1 MTQLRVRNPATA
13 GKVLGIG
20 ALLVA
25 ACVLSLAV
33 GTKDISVST
42 LVDALTSFDPE
53 NTDHLIVTER
63 RIPRTLA
70 GLLVGAALGLA
81 GALIQ
86 GVTRNPLA
94 DPGIFGVNAGA
105 ALFVVIGIAVFG
117 VTSLTGYVWFGFAG
131 AAAAA
136 AVVYSIGSLGRGG
149 ASPLK
154 LALTGAALTAA
165 LSSLQSAVLLT
176 DPATHDRFR
185 FWQVGT
191 LAGRDMS
198 IVGQAL
204 PFLAVGIVGALLLG
218 KVLNGLSLGDDF
230 ARSFGRNT
238 TTDRVLCGVAVV
250 VLAGAATAL
259 AGPITFLGL
268 AVPHV
273 ARMVAGPD
281 YRRILP
287 LSMLI
292 APILLLLADVLGR
305 IVARPGEVQAG
316 VVTALLG
323 APVLVLLVRR
333 RKLAR
338 L

>member
-1 MTQLRVRNPATA
+1 MRKL
-13 GKVLGIG
+13 LGIG
-20 ALLVA
+20 GLLAA
-25 ACVLSLAV
+25 ACALSLAV
-33 GTKDISVST
+33 GTKDIPVT
-42 LVDALTSFDPE
+42 TVFEALTAFDPGDV
-53 NTDHLIVTER
+53 DHLVVTER
-63 RIPRTLA
+63 RVPRTLA

-81 GALIQ
+81 GTLIQ

-105 ALFVVIGIAVFG
+105 ALFVVLGIAVFG

-131 AAAAA
+131 AAAAS
-136 AVVYSIGSLGRGG
+136 AVVYAIGSLGRGG
-149 ASPLK
+149 AAPLK

-191 LAGRDMS
+191 LAGRDPDV
-198 IVGQAL
+198 VGQAL
-204 PFLAVGIVGALLLG
+204 PFLVVGIAGALLLG
-218 KVLNGLSLGDDF
+218 KVLNGLSLGDDV
-230 ARSFGRNT
+230 ARSFGQNT
-238 TTDRVLCGVAVV
+238 TTDRVWCGLAVV
-250 VLAGAATAL
+250 VLAGASTAL

-268 AVPHV
+268 AVPHL
-273 ARMVAGPD
+273 ARTVAGPD

-292 APILLLLADVLGR
+292 GPVLLVLADVLGR
-305 IVARPGEVQAG
+305 VVARPGEVQAG

>member
-1 MTQLRVRNPATA
+1 MRRF
-13 GKVLGIG
+13 LGIG
-20 ALLVA
+20 GLLAA
-25 ACVLSLAV
+25 ACALSLAV
-33 GTKDISVST
+33 GTKNIPVT
-42 LVDALTSFDPE
+42 TVFEALTAFDPGDV
-53 NTDHLIVTER
+53 DHLVVSER
-63 RIPRTLA
+63 RVPRTLA

-81 GALIQ
+81 GTLIQ

-105 ALFVVIGIAVFG
+105 ALFVVLGIAVFG

-131 AAAAA
+131 AAAAS
-136 AVVYSIGSLGRGG
+136 AVVYAIGSLGRGG
-149 ASPLK
+149 AAPLK

-185 FWQVGT
+185 FWQVGS
-191 LAGRDMS
+191 LAGRDPDV
-198 IVGQAL
+198 VGQAL
-204 PFLAVGIVGALLLG
+204 PFLVVGVAGALLLG
-218 KVLNGLSLGDDF
+218 KVLNGLSLGDDV
-230 ARSFGRNT
+230 ARSFGQNT
-238 TTDRVLCGVAVV
+238 TTDRVWCGLAVV
-250 VLAGAATAL
+250 VLAGASTAL

-268 AVPHV
+268 AVPHL
-273 ARMVAGPD
+273 ARTVAGPD

-292 APILLLLADVLGR
+292 GPVLLVLADVLGR
-305 IVARPGEVQAG
+305 VVARPGEVQAG

>member
-1 MTQLRVRNPATA
+1 MTVRNP
-13 GKVLGIG
+13 LGIG
-20 ALLVA
+20 ALLLA
-25 ACVLSLAV
+25 ACALSLAV
-33 GTKDISVST
+33 GTKNIPVT
-42 LVDALTSFDPE
+42 TVFDALTAFDPDRV
-53 NTDHLIVTER
+53 DHLIVTER
-63 RIPRTLA
+63 RVPRTVA

-81 GALIQ
+81 GTLIQ

-105 ALFVVIGIAVFG
+105 ALFVVLGIAVFG

-131 AAAAA
+131 AAAAS
-136 AVVYSIGSLGRGG
+136 AVVYVIGSLGRGG

-191 LAGRDMS
+191 LAGRDPEV
-198 IVGQAL
+198 VGQAL
-204 PFLAVGIVGALLLG
+204 PFLAAGIAGALLLG
-218 KVLNGLSLGDDF
+218 KVLNGLSLGDDV
-230 ARSFGRNT
+230 ARSFGQNT
-238 TTDRVLCGVAVV
+238 TADRVWCGLAVV

-268 AVPHV
+268 AVPHL
-273 ARMVAGPD
+273 ARMLAGPD

-292 APILLLLADVLGR
+292 APVLLLVADVLGR
-305 IVARPGEVQAG
+305 VAARPGEVQAG

-323 APVLVLLVRR
+323 APVLVVLVRR
-333 RKLAR
+333 RKPAR

>member
-1 MTQLRVRNPATA
+1 MTWGL
-13 GKVLGIG
+13 VLGLG
-20 ALLVA
+20 LA
-25 ACVLSLAV
+25 AAVGLSLAV
-33 GTKDISVST
+33 GTKGIPLATV
-42 LVDALTSFDPE
+42 LDALTAFDPG
-53 NTDHLIVTER
+53 NTEHLIVSER
-63 RIPRTLA
+63 RVPRTLA

-86 GVTRNPLA
+86 GLTRNPLA

-105 ALFVVIGIAVFG
+105 ALFVVLGIAVFG
-117 VTSLTGYVWFGFAG
+117 VSSLAGYVWFGFLG
-131 AAAAA
+131 AAAASV
-136 AVVYSIGSLGRGG
+136 VVYTIGSMGRGG

-165 LSSLQSAVLLT
+165 LTSLISAVLLT
-176 DPATHDRFR
+176 DPAVHDRFR

-191 LAGRDMS
+191 LAGRDLE

-204 PFLAVGIVGALLLG
+204 PFLVVGIVGALLLG
-218 KVLNGLSLGDDF
+218 KVLNGLSLGDDV
-230 ARSFGRNT
+230 ARAFGRNT
-238 TTDRVLCGVAVV
+238 TTDRVLCGAAVV

-268 AVPHV
+268 AVPHL
-273 ARMVAGPD
+273 ARMLAGPD

-287 LSMLI
+287 LSLLI
-292 APILLLLADVLGR
+292 GPVLLLLADVLGR
-305 IVARPGEVQAG
+305 VVARPGEVQAG

-333 RKLAR
+333 RKPASL
-338 L
+338 

>member
-1 MTQLRVRNPATA
+1 M
-13 GKVLGIG
+13 
-20 ALLVA
+20 LVA
-25 ACVLSLAV
+25 TCALSLAV
-33 GTKDISVST
+33 GTKGIPVAT
-42 LVDALTSFDPE
+42 VFDALTAFDPSS
-53 NTDHLIVTER
+53 TDHLIVTER
-63 RIPRTLA
+63 RLPRTLA

-81 GALIQ
+81 GTLIQ
-86 GVTRNPLA
+86 GLTRNPLA

-105 ALFVVIGIAVFG
+105 ALFVVIGIALFG

-131 AAAAA
+131 AATAS
-136 AVVYSIGSLGRGG
+136 AVVYSIGSLGGGG

-191 LAGRDMS
+191 LAGRDMD
-198 IVGQAL
+198 VVTQAL

-218 KVLNGLSLGDDF
+218 KIVNGLALGDDV
-230 ARSFGRNT
+230 ARAFGQHAT
-238 TTDRVLCGVAVV
+238 ASRVWCGLAVV

-268 AVPHV
+268 AVPHL
-273 ARMVAGPD
+273 ARMLTGPD

-292 APILLLLADVLGR
+292 APVLLLLADVLGR
-305 IVARPGEVQAG
+305 VVARPGEVQAG

-323 APVLVLLVRR
+323 APVLVVLVRR

>member
-1 MTQLRVRNPATA
+1 MR
-13 GKVLGIG
+13 KSLGIG
-20 ALLVA
+20 ALLAA

-33 GTKDISVST
+33 GTKDIPVNT
-42 LVDALTSFDPE
+42 VFEALTAFDPGE
-53 NTDHLIVTER
+53 TDHLIVTER
-63 RIPRTLA
+63 RVPRTVA

-81 GALIQ
+81 GTLIQ

-105 ALFVVIGIAVFG
+105 ALFVVLGIAVFG

-131 AAAAA
+131 AAAAS
-136 AVVYSIGSLGRGG
+136 AVVYAIGSLGRGG

-154 LALTGAALTAA
+154 LALTGAALTAG
-165 LSSLQSAVLLT
+165 LSSLQSAVLLI

-191 LAGRDMS
+191 LAGRDPDV
-198 IVGQAL
+198 VGQAL
-204 PFLAVGIVGALLLG
+204 PFLTVGIVGALLLG
-218 KVLNGLSLGDDF
+218 KILNGLSLGDDV
-230 ARSFGRNT
+230 ARSFGQNT
-238 TTDRVLCGVAVV
+238 TTDRVWCGLAVV
-250 VLAGAATAL
+250 VLAGSATAL

-268 AVPHV
+268 AVPHL

-287 LSMLI
+287 LSMVI
-292 APILLLLADVLGR
+292 GPVLLVMADVLGR
-305 IVARPGEVQAG
+305 VAARPGEVQAG

-323 APVLVLLVRR
+323 APVLVVLVRR
-333 RKLAR
+333 KKLAR

>member
-1 MTQLRVRNPATA
+1 M
-13 GKVLGIG
+13 GIG
-20 ALLVA
+20 GLLAA
-25 ACVLSLAV
+25 ACALSLAV
-33 GTKDISVST
+33 GTKDIPVT
-42 LVDALTSFDPE
+42 TVFEALTAFDPGDV
-53 NTDHLIVTER
+53 DHLVVTER
-63 RIPRTLA
+63 RVPRTLA

-81 GALIQ
+81 GTLIQ

-105 ALFVVIGIAVFG
+105 ALFVVLGIAVFG

-131 AAAAA
+131 AAAAS
-136 AVVYSIGSLGRGG
+136 AVVYAIGSLGRGG
-149 ASPLK
+149 AAPLK

-191 LAGRDMS
+191 LAGRDPDV
-198 IVGQAL
+198 VGQAL
-204 PFLAVGIVGALLLG
+204 PFLVVGIAGALLLG
-218 KVLNGLSLGDDF
+218 KVLNGLSLGDDV
-230 ARSFGRNT
+230 ARSFGQNT
-238 TTDRVLCGVAVV
+238 TTDRVWCGLAVV
-250 VLAGAATAL
+250 VLAGASTAL

-268 AVPHV
+268 AVPHL
-273 ARMVAGPD
+273 ARTMAGPD

-292 APILLLLADVLGR
+292 GPVLLVLADVLGR
-305 IVARPGEVQAG
+305 VVARPGEVQAG

>member
-1 MTQLRVRNPATA
+1 MRRF
-13 GKVLGIG
+13 LGIG
-20 ALLVA
+20 GLLAA
-25 ACVLSLAV
+25 ACALSLAV
-33 GTKDISVST
+33 GTKDIPVT
-42 LVDALTSFDPE
+42 TVFEALTAFDPGDV
-53 NTDHLIVTER
+53 DHLVVTER
-63 RIPRTLA
+63 RVPRTLA

-81 GALIQ
+81 GTLIQ

-105 ALFVVIGIAVFG
+105 ALFVVLGIAVFG

-131 AAAAA
+131 AAAAS
-136 AVVYSIGSLGRGG
+136 AVVYAIGSLGRGG
-149 ASPLK
+149 AAPLK

-185 FWQVGT
+185 FWQVGS
-191 LAGRDMS
+191 LAGRDPD

-204 PFLAVGIVGALLLG
+204 PFLVVGIVGALLLG
-218 KVLNGLSLGDDF
+218 KILNGLSLGDDV
-230 ARSFGRNT
+230 ARSFGQNT
-238 TTDRVLCGVAVV
+238 TTDRVWCGLAVV
-250 VLAGAATAL
+250 VLAGASTAL

-268 AVPHV
+268 AVPHP
-273 ARMVAGPD
+273 ARAVAGPD

-292 APILLLLADVLGR
+292 GPVLLVLADVLGR
-305 IVARPGEVQAG
+305 VVARPGEVQAG

-323 APVLVLLVRR
+323 APVLVTLVRR

>member
-1 MTQLRVRNPATA
+1 MRKL
-13 GKVLGIG
+13 LGIG
-20 ALLVA
+20 GLLAA
-25 ACVLSLAV
+25 ACALSLAV
-33 GTKDISVST
+33 GTKDIPVT
-42 LVDALTSFDPE
+42 TVFEALTAFDPGDV
-53 NTDHLIVTER
+53 DHLVVTER
-63 RIPRTLA
+63 RVPRTLA

-81 GALIQ
+81 GTLIQ

-105 ALFVVIGIAVFG
+105 ALFVVLGIAVFG

-131 AAAAA
+131 AAAAS
-136 AVVYSIGSLGRGG
+136 AVVYAIGSLGRGG
-149 ASPLK
+149 AAPLK

-191 LAGRDMS
+191 LAGRDPDV
-198 IVGQAL
+198 VGQAL
-204 PFLAVGIVGALLLG
+204 PFLVVGIAGALLLG
-218 KVLNGLSLGDDF
+218 KVLNGLSLGDDV
-230 ARSFGRNT
+230 ARSFGQNT
-238 TTDRVLCGVAVV
+238 TTDRVWCGLAVV
-250 VLAGAATAL
+250 VLAGASTAL

-268 AVPHV
+268 AVPHL
-273 ARMVAGPD
+273 ARTMAGPD

-292 APILLLLADVLGR
+292 GPVLLVLADVLGR
-305 IVARPGEVQAG
+305 VVARPGEVQAG

>member
-1 MTQLRVRNPATA
+1 MRRF
-13 GKVLGIG
+13 LGIG
-20 ALLVA
+20 GLLAA
-25 ACVLSLAV
+25 ACALSLAV
-33 GTKDISVST
+33 GTKDIPVT
-42 LVDALTSFDPE
+42 TVFEALTAFDPGDV
-53 NTDHLIVTER
+53 DHLVVTER
-63 RIPRTLA
+63 RVPRTLA

-81 GALIQ
+81 GTLIQ

-105 ALFVVIGIAVFG
+105 ALFVVLGIAVFG

-131 AAAAA
+131 AAAAS
-136 AVVYSIGSLGRGG
+136 AVVYAIGSLGRGG
-149 ASPLK
+149 AAPLK

-185 FWQVGT
+185 FWQVGS
-191 LAGRDMS
+191 LAGRDPD

-204 PFLAVGIVGALLLG
+204 PFLVVGIVGALLLG
-218 KVLNGLSLGDDF
+218 KILNGLSLGDDV
-230 ARSFGRNT
+230 ARSFGQNT
-238 TTDRVLCGVAVV
+238 TTDRVWCGLAVV
-250 VLAGAATAL
+250 VLAGASTAL

-268 AVPHV
+268 AVPHL
-273 ARMVAGPD
+273 ARAVAGPD

-292 APILLLLADVLGR
+292 GPVLLVLADVLGR
-305 IVARPGEVQAG
+305 VVARPGEVQAG

-323 APVLVLLVRR
+323 APVLVTLVRR